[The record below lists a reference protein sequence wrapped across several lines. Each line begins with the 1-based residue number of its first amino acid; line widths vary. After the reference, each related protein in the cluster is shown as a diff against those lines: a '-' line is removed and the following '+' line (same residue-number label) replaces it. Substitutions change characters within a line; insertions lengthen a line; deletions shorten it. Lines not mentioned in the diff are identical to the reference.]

1 MLPTRSFRG
10 PIIPRSSYYEADYRQ
25 GKALLRAR
33 RPYIVKN
40 LITGACILAFT
51 ASVYMYTLKAVS
63 QDDFEDVPVP
73 SGPPPVRTPEVEAE
87 AVTK

>member
-1 MLPTRSFRG
+1 
-10 PIIPRSSYYEADYRQ
+10 IPRSSYYEKDYRQ

-40 LITGACILAFT
+40 LLTGIAIVAFT
-51 ASVYMYTLKAVS
+51 AGVYVYTIRSVS

-73 SGPPPVRTPEVEAE
+73 RGPKQQPTRSSTVG
-87 AVTK
+87 